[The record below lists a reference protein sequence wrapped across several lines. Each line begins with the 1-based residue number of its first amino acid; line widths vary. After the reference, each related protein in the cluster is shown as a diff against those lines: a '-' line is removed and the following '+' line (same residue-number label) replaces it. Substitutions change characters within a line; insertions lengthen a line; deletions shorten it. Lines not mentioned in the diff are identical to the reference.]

1 MPGHPQY
8 GVVVYQSEGE
18 QMDVNHN
25 GVVVRRPIKWL
36 AERYNGYMNLSIP
49 RLGMY
54 EDIEWVAGSRVPN
67 ITSGHM

>member
-8 GVVVYQSEGE
+8 GALTFQNKATK
-18 QMDVNHN
+18 MDVNHN
-25 GVVVRRPIKWL
+25 GVLVQREIKWL
-36 AERYNGYMNLSIP
+36 AEKYNGYVNLPIP
-49 RLGMY
+49 ALGMY